1 MGFFFTQKEKD
12 RLYTNFFS
20 NALFKGESF
29 SSYEEYWLSAQD
41 AGDQMLLA
49 VDMHTYLTDDI
60 LTKVDRMSMAHSLEV
75 RSPFLDKDLI
85 EFMATVPRRDK
96 FTFFDRKRLLK
107 QVAKSYLPS
116 DILNRPKKGFS
127 IPLGEWLRGPL
138 RPFLEELLLSKAA
151 RKRDL
156 FNRDVLRRMIDDHL
170 LMRRDYSQQLWA
182 MLMLESWFLEN
193 ENKS

>member
-1 MGFFFTQKEKD
+1 
-12 RLYTNFFS
+12 
-20 NALFKGESF
+20 
-29 SSYEEYWLSAQD
+29 
-41 AGDQMLLA
+41 MLLA

-96 FTFFDRKRLLK
+96 FTFFGRKRLLK
-107 QVAKSYLPS
+107 EVAKSYLPS

-138 RPFLEELLLSKAA
+138 RPLLEELLLSNAA

>member
-1 MGFFFTQKEKD
+1 
-12 RLYTNFFS
+12 
-20 NALFKGESF
+20 
-29 SSYEEYWLSAQD
+29 
-41 AGDQMLLA
+41 MLLA

-138 RPFLEELLLSKAA
+138 RPWLEELLLSNSAQ
-151 RKRDL
+151 KRDL
-156 FNRDVLRRMIDDHL
+156 FSRNVLRRMIDDHL

-193 ENKS
+193 EKIS